1 MLLPVLYMESLDEI
15 DSENLSRGEIQ
26 VRQIARNMS
35 VFPAFCIYALFLP
48 LLMIL
53 YYCYEPAKE
62 AFQGFIFT
70 FILKPIRWV
79 CYKIVFIIC
88 DAVRKLNS

>member
-1 MLLPVLYMESLDEI
+1 MLLPVLYMESLDKI
-15 DSENLSRGEIQ
+15 DSQNLSRGEIQ
-26 VRQIARNMS
+26 VRQIAKNIS
-35 VFPAFCIYALFLP
+35 LIPAFGIYALFLP

-62 AFQGFIFT
+62 AFQGFMFT
-70 FILKPIRWV
+70 FILKPCRWV

-88 DAVRKLNS
+88 DSVRKFNI